1 MSHLCIRN
9 VLVGIFAAIAMSAC
23 AGNGRRADASSP
35 EQQAIAHA
43 ADAIKEAESGGAYEQ
58 GGADLNRAREKLA
71 KAQDAAED
79 GDEEIAERL
88 AVEAALDA
96 EVAAA
101 TARNQEM
108 QAALSELQ
116 ESIRTLQ
123 DEIRR
128 NEQRNQDQGRL

>member
-1 MSHLCIRN
+1 MNQLGIRN
-9 VLVGIFAAIAMSAC
+9 VLVGLSAAIAVSAC
-23 AGNGRRADASSP
+23 AGNGRRVDESAT
-35 EQQAIAHA
+35 EQQAIKRAEA
-43 ADAIKEAESGGAYEQ
+43 TIKEAESGGAFEQ

-71 KAQDAAED
+71 KAQEAAKD

-88 AVEAALDA
+88 AIEAELDA

-101 TARNQEM
+101 TAGNQEM

-123 DEIRR
+123 DELRR
-128 NEQRNQDQGRL
+128 SEQRNLGRP